1 METFTMFEK
10 VQLEGQPE
18 AMELDMGSTM
28 LVMSEG
34 VYQK

>member
-1 METFTMFEK
+1 MFVK

-28 LVMSEG
+28 PVMSEG
-34 VYQK
+34 VYQE